1 MTGWESRFTNWT
13 FDECLGHWS
22 SGFSRVPETNFNLI
36 RITRCR
42 GSFQNNFHPLLSEE
56 SLGAAVRNWRKNWR
70 KSLIW
75 WRTYWALCPNQLL
88 ELQQTPW
95 RSQWRV
101 SDRVGGYSMHHGMI
115 CRTRWLLPS
124 GPGCSSISEESR
136 HCQNLRWIE
145 PWIRLVPI
153 LGSPTFWMDDSIN
166 KVGSPFPTS
175 GVLSLIDG
183 GTNWQGLC
191 LASVVTE

>member
-88 ELQQTPW
+88 ELQQTHW

-115 CRTRWLLPS
+115 CRH
-124 GPGCSSISEESR
+124 GGY
-136 HCQNLRWIE
+136 CQA
-145 PWIRLVPI
+145 VQDAQAYQKS
-153 LGSPTFWMDDSIN
+153 LGTA
-166 KVGSPFPTS
+166 KTS
-175 GVLSLIDG
+175 DELSLG
-183 GTNWQGLC
+183 FVWCRYWEAQHFEWMT
-191 LASVVTE
+191 V